1 LGTIQ
6 VNTYLYFEC
15 FVRLS
20 QIQAQLE
27 MYYQHHQISPMLDDV
42 TSELEL
48 GMALPSNGLS
58 LFNHTTPQ
66 HYNVVLV
73 AALPV
78 SQQQSY
84 SNGSIGV
91 YTSSYM
97 DVKYINVAKSFW
109 VQKTNYEKNIN
120 NSMVIQSWLV
130 VSQLQTIQQE
140 VVQDYDELQLFFIP
154 STTNNHTLIPKRLM
168 S

>member
-1 LGTIQ
+1 
-6 VNTYLYFEC
+6 
-15 FVRLS
+15 
-20 QIQAQLE
+20 
-27 MYYQHHQISPMLDDV
+27 MLDDV
-42 TSELEL
+42 TSRLEL

-66 HYNVVLV
+66 HYNVKL
-73 AALPV
+73 ATALPM

-109 VQKTNYEKNIN
+109 VQKTNYAKNNN
-120 NSMVIQSWLV
+120 NSMAI
-130 VSQLQTIQQE
+130 
-140 VVQDYDELQLFFIP
+140 
-154 STTNNHTLIPKRLM
+154 
-168 S
+168 